1 MTAIK
6 GARILV
12 VDDEETL
19 CSLLMEVLSEEG
31 YQVDIAT
38 TGEEALS
45 LFNKDPYPLV
55 IADIRMS
62 GMSGLELLR
71 DIKERYLD
79 TQVIIMTSHASL
91 ETSVKAL
98 RAGAYDYLIKPFEDL
113 DLVTLLVNQA
123 LDKVRL
129 IVENSV
135 LIEKLQ
141 VNNEELEEANN
152 TLHELS
158 IRDGLTGLFNHRHF
172 QQNLS
177 VEVKRSMRHGDSF
190 SLIFLDVDNF
200 KVYNDTNGHVAG
212 DQILIDI
219 GTMLKE
225 RLRNN
230 DHAYRYGGEEFVL
243 MLPDTSEEGAAIL
256 AEDIRKQIESHP
268 FHNREAQPLKKL
280 TISAGVATF
289 PKDGKTDREIIHSA
303 DTALYIAKEN
313 GRNMIHIY
321 TGE

>member
-1 MTAIK
+1 MAEIK
-6 GARILV
+6 GPRILV
-12 VDDEETL
+12 VDDEESL

-31 YQVDIAT
+31 YQVDTAT
-38 TGEEALS
+38 NGEEALS

-55 IADIRMS
+55 ITDIRMS
-62 GMSGLELLR
+62 GMNGIELLR

-113 DLVTLLVNQA
+113 DLVTLLVNRA

-135 LIEKLQ
+135 LVEKLKI
-141 VNNEELEEANN
+141 NNEKLEEANK
-152 TLHELS
+152 TLHELA
-158 IRDGLTGLFNHRHF
+158 IRDALTGLFNRRHF
-172 QQNLS
+172 QQRLS
-177 VEVKRSMRHGDSF
+177 VEVKRSMCYGNTL

-200 KVYNDTNGHVAG
+200 KVYNDTNGHIAG

-219 GTMLKE
+219 GAMLKE

-243 MLPDTSEEGAAIL
+243 LLPDTSVEGAAIL

-268 FHNREAQPLKKL
+268 FHNRETQPLKKL
-280 TISAGVATF
+280 TISAGVSTF
-289 PKDGKTDREIIHSA
+289 PKDGKTEREIIHSA
-303 DTALYIAKEN
+303 DTALYIAKKN
-313 GRNMIHIY
+313 GRNMVHVY

>member
-1 MTAIK
+1 MTEIN

-19 CSLLMEVLSEEG
+19 CSLLREVLSEEG

-98 RAGAYDYLIKPFEDL
+98 RAGAYDYLIKPFDNL

-141 VNNEELEEANN
+141 INNEELEEANN

-158 IRDGLTGLFNHRHF
+158 IRDGLTGLLNRRHF

-177 VEVKRSMRHGDSF
+177 AEVKRSMRHGDTF
-190 SLIFLDVDNF
+190 SLIFIDVDNF
-200 KVYNDTNGHVAG
+200 KFYNDTNGHVAG

-225 RLRNN
+225 RLRN
-230 DHAYRYGGEEFVL
+230 DDKAYRYGGEEFVL
-243 MLPDTSEEGAAIL
+243 VLPDTSEEGAAIL
-256 AEDIRKQIESHP
+256 AEDIRKQIENHP
-268 FHNREAQPLKKL
+268 FPNKETQPLKKL